1 MSSPQAYLIALMQVW
16 REQMAENDYDY
27 EGPEDDAEEAESV
40 EPEVEVDVD
49 PEVAAKARSEVAEA
63 ETLSPSA
70 KESLRRQLEE
80 EMERFLASGGRIQE
94 VPPDPDAESL

>member
-1 MSSPQAYLIALMQVW
+1 
-16 REQMAENDYDY
+16 MADNDYDY
-27 EGPEDDAEEAESV
+27 EGPEDDAEEASDA
-40 EPEVEVDVD
+40 EPEVEVEVD
-49 PEVAAKARSEVAEA
+49 PEVVAKARSEVAEA

-94 VPPDPDAESL
+94 VPSDPDAEPSL